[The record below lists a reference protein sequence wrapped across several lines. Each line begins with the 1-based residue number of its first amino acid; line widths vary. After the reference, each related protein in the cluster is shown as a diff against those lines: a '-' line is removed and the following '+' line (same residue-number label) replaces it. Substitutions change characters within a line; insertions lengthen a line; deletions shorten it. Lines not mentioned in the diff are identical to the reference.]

1 MFSLEPKREV
11 ANRCYMR
18 ALHKHILWVTHKQIL
33 WVTHKTDPLG
43 NTQTNPLGNTQ
54 TDPLGST
61 QTDPLGNTQAIFAS
75 QGLRFGSPFS
85 PPLADLVHILRIHAL
100 IFHWLRLPVHVVINL
115 IWKHLRLTK

>member
-1 MFSLEPKREV
+1 MCTKQIV
-11 ANRCYMR
+11 
-18 ALHKHILWVTHKQIL
+18 WVTHKQIL

-43 NTQTNPLGNTQ
+43 NTQTDPLGNTQ

-100 IFHWLRLPVHVVINL
+100 IFHWLRLPVHVSNHKTFYTEHMLSMKCKQRWHRNAL
-115 IWKHLRLTK
+115 I